1 MPPVSSPPRAH
12 RTTVVFSVAVAWLAV
27 LALAGC
33 SRSAPASPESAF
45 RAFRD
50 ALRYGDGA
58 MVWAMLT
65 PASQAQLSD
74 LAGEGDEP
82 WRALRVAWAPTEADI
97 DTLERVS
104 IDEQGA
110 VLRVTTYHGDSH
122 EVALVRHDGSWLVAL
137 DLTRV
142 ADATEPAQDGTALEG
157 SDGAAPEPRT
167 PAGGPGDAA
176 GADTAPVDGR

>member
-1 MPPVSSPPRAH
+1 MPPHSSPPRAF
-12 RTTVVFSVAVAWLAV
+12 RTTAVLPFVVAWLAALT
-27 LALAGC
+27 LAAC
-33 SRSAPASPESAF
+33 SRSAPAAPESAF

-58 MVWAMLT
+58 TVWAMLT
-65 PASQAQLSD
+65 PDAQAQLTD
-74 LAGEGDEP
+74 LAGDREEP
-82 WRALRVAWAPTEADI
+82 WRSLRVAWAPTEADI

-122 EVALVRHDGSWLVAL
+122 DVALVRHDGSWLVAL

-142 ADATEPAQDGTALEG
+142 ADAAEPAQDGTTLEG
-157 SDGAAPEPRT
+157 SDGAAPEPRPPT
-167 PAGGPGDAA
+167 GGPGESA
-176 GADTAPVDGR
+176 GADPAPVDGR